1 MDAGIKIMFTKKLIF
16 AAALALAMVPARAAF
31 AADDLQT
38 VLRKLDTASAIFRS
52 TSADFEFDTVTTV
65 PIFDKD
71 VQKGSVYYKRDPK
84 NAQMAAHI
92 NEVNG
97 RQVPKVVVSSGG
109 TIKLYEQKVNQV
121 TVLTKFSQYQ
131 SWFMLGFGASGKELE
146 EKWDIKYLGS
156 EKIDGITT
164 DKLEMIAK
172 DPNVRKTILKLTLW
186 MDSGRGVSVQQLF
199 DQGQGQTRTCHYTN
213 IKVNQSLPSDA
224 FTFKTN
230 KQTRTINQ

>member
-1 MDAGIKIMFTKKLIF
+1 MDSRKLIF
-16 AAALALAMVPARAAF
+16 AAAIVLAIVPARSAF

-38 VLRKLDTASAIFRS
+38 VLRKLDTASANFRS

-65 PIFDKD
+65 PIYDKD
-71 VQKGSVYYKRDPK
+71 VQKGVVYYKRDAN

-97 RQVPKVVVSSGG
+97 RSVPKVVVGSGG
-109 TIKLYEQKVNQV
+109 KIKLYEQKVNQV

-131 SWFMLGFGASGKELE
+131 DWFMLGFGASGKELQQ
-146 EKWDIKYLGS
+146 KWDIKYLGS
-156 EKIDGITT
+156 EKIDGINT

-172 DPNVRKTILKLTLW
+172 DPAVRKNVLKLTLW
-186 MDSGRGVSVQQLF
+186 MDSERGVSVRQLF

-213 IKVNQSLPSDA
+213 IKMNQSLPSDA
-224 FTFKTN
+224 FTFKTD
-230 KQTRTINQ
+230 KQTRTITQ

>member
-1 MDAGIKIMFTKKLIF
+1 MMLSRKLFF
-16 AAALALAMVPARAAF
+16 AAAIVLAMVPARSAF

-38 VLRKLDTASAIFRS
+38 VLRKLDTASANFRS

-71 VQKGSVYYKRDPK
+71 VQKGIVYYKRDSK
-84 NAQMAAHI
+84 SAQMAAHI

-97 RQVPKVVVSSGG
+97 RPVPKVVVSSGG
-109 TIKLYEQKVNQV
+109 KIQLYEQKVNQV

-131 SWFMLGFGASGKELE
+131 DWFMLGFGASGKDLQQ
-146 EKWDIKYLGS
+146 KWDIKYLGT
-156 EKIDGITT
+156 EKIDGINT

-172 DPNVRKTILKLTLW
+172 DPAVRKNILKLTLW
-186 MDSGRGVSVQQLF
+186 MDSERGVSVRQLF

-213 IKVNQSLPSDA
+213 IRVNQSLPSDA
-224 FTFKTN
+224 FTFKTD
-230 KQTRTINQ
+230 KQTRTVTQ

>member
-1 MDAGIKIMFTKKLIF
+1 MMLSRKLFF
-16 AAALALAMVPARAAF
+16 AAAIVLAMVPARSAF

-38 VLRKLDTASAIFRS
+38 VLRKLDTASANFRS
-52 TSADFEFDTVTTV
+52 TSADFEFDTVMTI

-71 VQKGSVYYKRDPK
+71 VQKGVVYYKRDSK
-84 NAQMAAHI
+84 GAQMAAHI

-97 RQVPKVVVSSGG
+97 RSVPKVVVSSGG
-109 TIKLYEQKVNQV
+109 KIQLYEQKVNQV

-131 SWFMLGFGASGKELE
+131 DWFMLGFGASGKELQQ
-146 EKWDIKYLGS
+146 KWDIKYLGT
-156 EKIDGITT
+156 EKIDGINT

-172 DPNVRKTILKLTLW
+172 DPAVRKNILKLTLW
-186 MDSGRGVSVQQLF
+186 MDSERGVSVRQLF

-224 FTFKTN
+224 FTFKTD
-230 KQTRTINQ
+230 KQTRTVTQ